1 MGKLKKSNLI
11 YMITIK
17 QNKKPNLPVCEMVCD
32 KKINSKLDKYELTKF
47 LNCHS
52 TNLLIGKPGSGKTN
66 LIYQIMKSITNKCYD
81 KIFLFQP
88 SKSRE
93 SMKDKLF
100 DQLPEDQKFED
111 LTFENLE
118 YVNNNL
124 HDKNNCIIFD
134 DMGAYLKNQDIK
146 KLLKEIVMNRR
157 HKHVSIYFLV
167 QTFFS
172 IEKDIRKLF
181 SNLFIFKVSKHELNT
196 IYDELIEHKKEYIDE
211 IIKIIYNKPYNFMFV
226 NTDSQ
231 RIFKNF
237 DELIIED

>member
-1 MGKLKKSNLI
+1 M
-11 YMITIK
+11 
-17 QNKKPNLPVCEMVCD
+17 
-32 KKINSKLDKYELTKF
+32 
-47 LNCHS
+47 
-52 TNLLIGKPGSGKTN
+52 NLLIGKPGSGKTN

-88 SKSRE
+88 EKSRT

-100 DQLPEDQKFED
+100 DQLPEDQKYEE

-118 YVNNNL
+118 YVNDNL
-124 HDKNNCIIFD
+124 DDEGNNCIIFD
-134 DMGAYLKNQDIK
+134 DMGAYLKNNDIK

-157 HKHVSIYFLV
+157 HKHVSIYFLC
-167 QTFFS
+167 QTYFS
-172 IEKDIRKLF
+172 IERDIRKLF
-181 SNLFIFKVSKHELNT
+181 SNLFIFKVSKQELNT

-211 IIKIIYNKPYNFMFV
+211 IIKIIYDTKYNFMFI

-231 RIFKNF
+231 RIFKNW

>member
-1 MGKLKKSNLI
+1 MS
-11 YMITIK
+11 ITIK
-17 QNKKPNLPVCEMVCD
+17 HNKKPDLPVCQIVCD
-32 KKINSKLDKYELTKF
+32 KKIHPKLDKYELTKF

-81 KIFLFQP
+81 KIYLF
-88 SKSRE
+88 
-93 SMKDKLF
+93 
-100 DQLPEDQKFED
+100 QKFEE
-111 LTFENLE
+111 LSFENLE
-118 YVNNNL
+118 YVNDTL
-124 HDKNNCIIFD
+124 DDEGNNCKIFD
-134 DMGAYLKNQDIK
+134 DMGAYLKNNDIK

-167 QTFFS
+167 QTYFS

-196 IYDELIEHKKEYIDE
+196 IYDELIEHKREFIDD
-211 IIKIIYNKPYNFMFV
+211 IIKIVYNRPYNYMFV
-226 NTDSQ
+226 NTDTQ
-231 RIFKNF
+231 RIFSNF

>member
-1 MGKLKKSNLI
+1 MS
-11 YMITIK
+11 ITIK
-17 QNKKPNLPVCEMVCD
+17 RNKKPDLPVCVMVCD
-32 KKINSKLDKYELTKF
+32 KKIHPKLDKYELTKF

-81 KIFLFQP
+81 KIFLFRP
-88 SKSRE
+88 EKSRI

-100 DQLPEDQKFED
+100 DQLPDDQKFEE
-111 LTFENLE
+111 LSYENLE
-118 YVNNNL
+118 YVNDNL
-124 HDKNNCIIFD
+124 DDDGNNCIIFD
-134 DMGAYLKNQDIK
+134 DMGAYLKNNDIK

-167 QTFFS
+167 QTYFS

-196 IYDELIEHKKEYIDE
+196 IYDELIEHKREYVDE
-211 IIKIIYNKPYNFMFV
+211 IIKIVYNEPFNYMFI
-226 NTDSQ
+226 NTDTQ
-231 RIFKNF
+231 RILKNV

>member
-1 MGKLKKSNLI
+1 MEKLKKSNLI

-17 QNKKPNLPVCEMVCD
+17 QNKKPNLPVCEMICD
-32 KKINSKLDKYELTKF
+32 KKINSKLEKYELTKF

-100 DQLPEDQKFED
+100 DQLPEDQKYED

-124 HDKNNCIIFD
+124 HDDNNCIIFD

-167 QTFFS
+167 QTYFS

-211 IIKIIYNKPYNFMFV
+211 IIKIVYNRPFNFMFI
-226 NTDSQ
+226 NTDTQ

>member
-1 MGKLKKSNLI
+1 
-11 YMITIK
+11 MITLK
-17 QNKKPNLPVCEMVCD
+17 HYKKPNLPVCEMICD
-32 KKINSKLDKYELTKF
+32 KKIHAKLDKYELTKF

-88 SKSRE
+88 EKSRT

-100 DQLPEDQKFED
+100 DQLPEDQKYEE

-118 YVNNNL
+118 YVNDNL
-124 HDKNNCIIFD
+124 DDEGNNCIIFD
-134 DMGAYLKNQDIK
+134 DMGAYLKNNDIK

-157 HKHVSIYFLV
+157 HKHVSIYFLC
-167 QTFFS
+167 QTYFS
-172 IEKDIRKLF
+172 IERDIRKLF
-181 SNLFIFKVSKHELNT
+181 SNLFIFKVSKQELNT

-211 IIKIIYNKPYNFMFV
+211 IIKIIYDTKYNFMFI

-231 RIFKNF
+231 RIFKNW

>member
-1 MGKLKKSNLI
+1 
-11 YMITIK
+11 MIRIK
-17 QNKKPNLPVCEMVCD
+17 ENSKPTLPHCSMVCD
-32 KKINSKLDKYELTKF
+32 TKLHKKLDKYVVTSF
-47 LNCHS
+47 LNAHT
-52 TNLLIGKPGSGKTN
+52 TNLLIGRAGSGKTS
-66 LIYQIMKSITNKCYD
+66 LLHSLFEHTHLLRYCYHKIY
-81 KIFLFQP
+81 LFQP
-88 SKSRE
+88 SQSRQ

-118 YVNNNL
+118 YVNDNL
-124 HDKNNCIIFD
+124 DEEGNNCIIFD
-134 DMGAYLKNQDIK
+134 DMGAYLKNGDIK

-167 QTFFS
+167 QTYFS

-196 IYDELIEHKKEYIDE
+196 IYDELIEHKREYVDE
-211 IIKIIYNKPYNFMFV
+211 IIKIVYNKPYNYMFV

-231 RIFKNF
+231 RIFSNF

>member
-1 MGKLKKSNLI
+1 
-11 YMITIK
+11 MITLK
-17 QNKKPNLPVCEMVCD
+17 HYKKPNLPVCEMICD
-32 KKINSKLDKYELTKF
+32 KKIHAKLDKYELTKF

-88 SKSRE
+88 EKSRT

-100 DQLPEDQKFED
+100 DQLPKDQKYEE

-118 YVNNNL
+118 YVNDNL
-124 HDKNNCIIFD
+124 DDEGNNCIIFD
-134 DMGAYLKNQDIK
+134 DMGAYLKNNDIK

-157 HKHVSIYFLV
+157 HKHVSIYFLC
-167 QTFFS
+167 QTYFS
-172 IEKDIRKLF
+172 IERDIRKLF
-181 SNLFIFKVSKHELNT
+181 SNLFIFKVSKQELNT

-211 IIKIIYNKPYNFMFV
+211 IIKIIYDTKYNFMFI

-231 RIFKNF
+231 RIFKNW

>member
-1 MGKLKKSNLI
+1 MS
-11 YMITIK
+11 ITIK
-17 QNKKPNLPVCEMVCD
+17 RNKKPDLPVCVMVCD
-32 KKINSKLDKYELTKF
+32 KKIHPKLDKYELTKF

-88 SKSRE
+88 EKSRI

-100 DQLPEDQKFED
+100 DQLPDDQKFEE
-111 LTFENLE
+111 LSLENLE
-118 YVNNNL
+118 YVNDTL
-124 HDKNNCIIFD
+124 DDEGNNCIIFD
-134 DMGAYLKNQDIK
+134 DMGAYLKNNDIK

-167 QTFFS
+167 QTYFS

-181 SNLFIFKVSKHELNT
+181 SNLFIFKCSRHEMLNIT
-196 IYDELIEHKKEYIDE
+196 SEMIEQHNDKINEIVKIVYDKPHNFLFINVDSQRMFKNWDELIFND
-211 IIKIIYNKPYNFMFV
+211 
-226 NTDSQ
+226 D
-231 RIFKNF
+231 
-237 DELIIED
+237 D